1 MTLERIHIKNRG
13 TLVDFEAKFGPITVI
28 YGPNASGKSLLS
40 NALRSI
46 EREEW
51 RGPGEA
57 EVIIDG
63 STLSS
68 EDFANSEASDRVRV
82 FNADFL
88 RDDVIDNDPSAIVL
102 GRAVVDQRNE
112 IESLSR
118 QIAKSESSRQ
128 EFTEHIG
135 QVKQSLGDG
144 YQSAGEKVRTVLRT
158 IPKNDDGNPRWPN
171 YDKRDAE
178 KTYRAML
185 DEGRYVHHERSPE
198 RLDELAETILQRR
211 LNSLDLPCVDDPGV
225 PDIYRRASRLLR
237 TDHDT
242 APLPEVEG
250 DPDRRDWLLKGQE
263 YSRDEGQCAFC
274 HQHVPPDRAGT
285 LDSYFN
291 EDLKRLLSD
300 IDALNRE
307 LEQQISTL
315 TSATLPPIG
324 DVRSDLQVI
333 YEESSKRWSANIDS
347 AKTAIETVQSHLK
360 SKRDQPNTDF
370 EIATDPPVWDTDAI
384 AYLKRIVRQH
394 NQSVSDLLPLCNE
407 YELGLI
413 ANRFEEWKG
422 LEDRI
427 ERLRSKIDA
436 NNEQIEEK
444 TVKLDEL
451 KRLADSSLIAAD
463 ELTDMVCSFLG
474 HDEIGFELDA
484 ENRSYQLTR
493 HGEPASGFSEGER
506 TALALMYFLK
516 RLEDD
521 SFDKRNG
528 TIVFDDPITSFDE
541 DNLFR
546 AIAFII
552 DKTGVTAQESRDKPK
567 KFVVLTHHFG
577 LLERLWWDFSN
588 QRSGKE
594 GKPPRAR
601 FFQMRCRASDSHR
614 ESELDEIQ
622 QAFITEY
629 QVAFNEVSLI
639 AQGCTDINN
648 PENSIRKCMEG
659 FLKQVVP
666 DYVKDGALKTM
677 QRLVT
682 QREADDPSWEQLRF
696 LVTTANAGSHSGATI
711 RYATLGNGW
720 QRLKQGS
727 TILLNLMRVIA
738 EDHYRGMERLRNERT

>member
-40 NALRSI
+40 NTLRSI

-51 RGPGEA
+51 CGPGEA
-57 EVIIDG
+57 EVTING
-63 STLSS
+63 RTVSS
-68 EDFANSEASDRVRV
+68 GGFVQGEHKDRIRV

-88 RDDVIDNDPSAIVL
+88 RDDVIDGNPGAIVL

-128 EFTEHIG
+128 ELTEQIG
-135 QVKQSLGDG
+135 QLKKSLGDAF
-144 YQSAGEKVRTVLRT
+144 QSAGEKVKTVLRT
-158 IPKNDDGNPRWPN
+158 VSNIDGANPRWPN
-171 YDKRDAE
+171 FDRRDAE
-178 KTYRAML
+178 KKYRAML
-185 DEGRYVHHERSPE
+185 DKSSYALHQRSPE
-198 RLDELAETILQRR
+198 QLDELAETILQRR
-211 LNSLDLPCVDDPGV
+211 SNSLDLPCVDDPGV

-242 APLPEVEG
+242 TPLPEVEG

-315 TSATLPPIG
+315 TSASLPPIG

-333 YEESSKRWSANIDS
+333 YEESSKGWSANIDS
-347 AKTAIETVQSHLK
+347 AKTAIETVQSHLR
-360 SKRDQPNTDF
+360 SKRNQPNTDI
-370 EIATDPPVWDTDAI
+370 EIDTEPPVWDTKAI
-384 AYLKRIVRQH
+384 ADLKRIVQQH
-394 NQSVSDLLPLCNE
+394 NQSISDLLPLCNE
-407 YELGLI
+407 YELGVI
-413 ANRFEEWKG
+413 ANQFEEWTG

-427 ERLRSKIDA
+427 KGLGSKIDA

-451 KRLADSSLIAAD
+451 KRLADTSLIAAD
-463 ELTDMVCSFLG
+463 ELTDMVHNFLG
-474 HDEIGFELDA
+474 HDEIGFKLNAD
-484 ENRSYQLTR
+484 RSYQLTR

-552 DKTGVTAQESRDKPK
+552 DKTGVTAQASRDKPK

-629 QVAFNEVSLI
+629 QVAFNEVSSI

-659 FLKQVVP
+659 FLKQAVP

-711 RYATLGNGW
+711 RYATLGDGW
-720 QRLKQGS
+720 QRLKQAS